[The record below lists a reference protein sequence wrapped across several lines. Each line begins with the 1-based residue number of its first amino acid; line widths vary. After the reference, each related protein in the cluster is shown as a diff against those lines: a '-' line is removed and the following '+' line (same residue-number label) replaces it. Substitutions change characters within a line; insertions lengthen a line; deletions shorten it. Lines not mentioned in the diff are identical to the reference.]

1 MTAAGATRGSAMSIS
16 GWRPAMLAAAIAAA
30 AAATILGAYFF
41 QYVVGLSPCPL
52 CLEQRIPYYLAIP
65 VAAAVAFVAANRA
78 PVTLVRLGFGLLVL
92 ILLVGAGLGV
102 YHAGI
107 EWKFWPGPAEC
118 TGELGKL
125 GGGMDLMKQIQTTS
139 LVRCDEAAWR
149 FLGLSLA
156 GYNGVISLVL
166 AAVAALGLVR
176 AAAR

>member
-125 GGGMDLMKQIQTTS
+125 GGGMVAFKGVVITGNVPQRDKARANIHNNSPHLGAVFPILINRLEKTS
-139 LVRCDEAAWR
+139 
-149 FLGLSLA
+149 GL
-156 GYNGVISLVL
+156 
-166 AAVAALGLVR
+166 
-176 AAAR
+176 

>member
-1 MTAAGATRGSAMSIS
+1 
-16 GWRPAMLAAAIAAA
+16 MLAAAIAAA

-156 GYNGVISLVL
+156 GYNVVISLVL